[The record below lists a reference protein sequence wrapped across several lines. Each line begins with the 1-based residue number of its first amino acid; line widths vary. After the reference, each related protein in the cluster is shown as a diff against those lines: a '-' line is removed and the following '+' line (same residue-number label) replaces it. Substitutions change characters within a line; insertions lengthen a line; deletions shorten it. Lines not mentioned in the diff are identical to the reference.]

1 MTTVLVI
8 LLVIILGIAGIVL
21 LYIFSTQRTL
31 VKLDEMCRNAMS
43 QISVQLNSRWDAVM
57 DLAKTAMRYA
67 QHESETLVKTI
78 SERRMS
84 NVTNAQ
90 QVGDQQNAIN
100 DIMGRLMVVSER
112 YPELKANDLFEKVQN
127 GTIQYEENVR
137 MSRMVYNDC
146 VTKINRMVRQWP
158 SSFVANMLGFSER
171 EYLEVDDPKKKQHLD
186 LDDVYGK

>member
-8 LLVIILGIAGIVL
+8 LLVIILGIAGIVF
-21 LYIFSTQRTL
+21 LYFFSTQRTL

-90 QVGDQQNAIN
+90 QVGEQQNAIN

>member
-8 LLVIILGIAGIVL
+8 LLVIILGIAGIVF

-90 QVGDQQNAIN
+90 QVGEQQNAIN
-100 DIMGRLMVVSER
+100 DIMGRLRVVSER
-112 YPELKANDLFEKVQN
+112 YPELKANDLFDKVQN

>member
-8 LLVIILGIAGIVL
+8 LLVIILGIAGIVF

-67 QHESETLVKTI
+67 QHESEKLVKTI

-90 QVGDQQNAIN
+90 QVGEQQNAIN